1 MAVSTMKVGDKVKVR
16 YTDAN
21 GDVVVW
27 NGVLKSQMN
36 EYCWRVAVGGV
47 AIVANTDEI
56 EVINE
61 ETTPRPVAP
70 QG

>member
-1 MAVSTMKVGDKVKVR
+1 MSPGDKVKVR

-27 NGVLKSQMN
+27 DGVLKKPMN
-36 EYCWRVAVGGV
+36 SYAWRVAVGGV

-56 EVINE
+56 EVIDEKARVDEGPHVNQE
-61 ETTPRPVAP
+61 
-70 QG
+70 

>member
-1 MAVSTMKVGDKVKVR
+1 MSATLSKGQKVKVH

-21 GDVVVW
+21 GGKVVW
-27 NGVLKSQMN
+27 DGVLKEPMN

-61 ETTPRPVAP
+61 KSTEGPVAP